1 MRSILLCITKYIT
14 DVVRPWVRDSLGVG
28 NALGLRH
35 TGEVMKKLLRRI
47 RGALGMGLVWA
58 AGWAVVGGGIMEA
71 FVDPHG
77 AILDMWPQTLA
88 IVGFVGGVVFS
99 TLLGI
104 AERRRRFGE
113 LSIPRFTAWG
123 AVAGLL
129 LGILVG
135 TPKAELPQWLLRIV
149 IIGPTTLLS
158 AASAA
163 ASLALARRAEKRDLL
178 DAGADV
184 AEVGR
189 TEGQAS

>member
-1 MRSILLCITKYIT
+1 
-14 DVVRPWVRDSLGVG
+14 V
-28 NALGLRH
+28 
-35 TGEVMKKLLRRI
+35 KKLLRRI
-47 RGALGMGLVWA
+47 RGTLGMGLVWA

-71 FVDPHG
+71 FVDPRG

-113 LSIPRFTAWG
+113 LSIPRFAAWG

-129 LGILVG
+129 LGVLVG
-135 TPKAELPQWLLRIV
+135 TPKAELPQWLLRVV

-184 AEVGR
+184 AAVGR